1 MIRWINKKIGTAA
14 WSSVISVPDYF
25 KLDVRELVDDY
36 GNNNEHIANLI
47 KNGIEILKEFNKLI
61 ICCEYGMS
69 RSNAIA
75 VAIIS
80 ITENISFER
89 SLECVINSVKENQ
102 IKLEVLKSVSEYLK
116 QKRTEFKKSKNILLI
131 DHNGF
136 IAKRITK
143 KTKKDNYLILS
154 HGINF
159 SILLSNPA
167 RLYLFICKNN
177 VEKIVLISI
186 AQITNTNSYVNN
198 LLYFLKNILDVCTIT
213 LSKFIFL
220 SSLDV
225 YNGIKVKTLLLNS
238 KSNQKK
244 KPEGAKGIAFSLAE
258 ELIFYYQNKLNSNF
272 SIIRIPTT
280 YGHDKI
286 QIGRAHV

>member
-1 MIRWINKKIGTAA
+1 
-14 WSSVISVPDYF
+14 
-25 KLDVRELVDDY
+25 
-36 GNNNEHIANLI
+36 
-47 KNGIEILKEFNKLI
+47 
-61 ICCEYGMS
+61 MS

-154 HGINF
+154 HG
-159 SILLSNPA
+159 
-167 RLYLFICKNN
+167 K
-177 VEKIVLISI
+177 
-186 AQITNTNSYVNN
+186 
-198 LLYFLKNILDVCTIT
+198 
-213 LSKFIFL
+213 
-220 SSLDV
+220 
-225 YNGIKVKTLLLNS
+225 
-238 KSNQKK
+238 
-244 KPEGAKGIAFSLAE
+244 
-258 ELIFYYQNKLNSNF
+258 
-272 SIIRIPTT
+272 
-280 YGHDKI
+280 
-286 QIGRAHV
+286 IGRAHV